1 MNKKRMRGVL
11 FCIAF
16 SLSAACS
23 GGPSKSL
30 LPGSDGP
37 QRTKSLVNTNT
48 NPPDNG
54 GGCADAYTCGSG
66 TNPTGGSGGG
76 GGSTGGTTVA
86 TQGPA
91 TQGKSCSTPN
101 GSSATIGSPVE
112 GPDIPANEVNNA
124 FLIVLGSSN
133 DKGSL
138 AGNGGFFVTT
148 IGGTTWLQTPSIAP
162 VGVVFVSMGNNF
174 GISPNA
180 PMGISTYVNLV
191 SNALSAPGNSGLAI
205 AAKNAVTN
213 WLSSASS
220 KGNSAYV
227 DPCFN
232 GPWDGS
238 AGV

>member
-1 MNKKRMRGVL
+1 MD
-11 FCIAF
+11 AF
-16 SLSAACS
+16 
-23 GGPSKSL
+23 
-30 LPGSDGP
+30 
-37 QRTKSLVNTNT
+37 
-48 NPPDNG
+48 
-54 GGCADAYTCGSG
+54 TCGSG
-66 TNPTGGSGGG
+66 TAPTRGTGGG
-76 GGSTGGTTVA
+76 GGSPGGTNVA

-101 GSSATIGSPVE
+101 GSSATIGSPIA
-112 GPDIPANEVNNA
+112 GPDIQANEVNNA
-124 FLIVLGSSN
+124 FLIVLGSGN

-148 IGGTTWLQTPSIAP
+148 FGGTTWFQTPSIAP

-191 SNALSAPGNSGLAI
+191 SNALSAPGNSGLTN

-213 WLSSASS
+213 WLGSASS
-220 KGNSAYV
+220 KGSSAYV
-227 DPCFN
+227 DPCFS

-238 AGV
+238 AGA